1 MLDTEKKIVK
11 VASHVDIFL
20 KNYLKKRTENT
31 QLFNALKYG
40 LFSGGKKFRSYL
52 IVTSGKLFNLNY
64 KQLIAIGAAVECMHS
79 YSLIH
84 DDLPS
89 MDDDD
94 FRRGKKSTHKVFG
107 EATAILAGNSLLTLA
122 FEILSSNNI
131 NINAKSK
138 INLLNALASSAGHSG
153 IAGGQYLD
161 LKFEKMRVNKNLII
175 DMQNKKTGELISFCT
190 ESAAIIANK
199 NSHRKLLKRIGLDI
213 GLLFQITDDLLDL
226 YGDKNKTGKP
236 TRRDK
241 QKGKA
246 TVIKSLGVNKT
257 IEFCYELLDNITDK
271 LENKYGSRANSLVDS
286 VNFLLRRD
294 H

>member
-199 NSHRKLLKRIGLDI
+199 NSHRKFLKRIGLDI

-246 TVIKSLGVNKT
+246 TVIKSLGINKT

>member
-20 KNYLKKRTENT
+20 KNYLKERTENT

-138 INLLNALASSAGHSG
+138 INLINALASSAGHSG

-199 NSHRKLLKRIGLDI
+199 NSHRKFLKKIGLDI

>member
-31 QLFNALKYG
+31 KLFNALKYG

-52 IVTSGKLFNLNY
+52 IVTSGKIFNLNY

-138 INLLNALASSAGHSG
+138 INLINALASSAGHSG

-190 ESAAIIANK
+190 ESAAIMANK

-246 TVIKSLGVNKT
+246 TVIKSLGINKT

>member
-1 MLDTEKKIVK
+1 MKDTEKKIVK

-20 KNYLKKRTENT
+20 KNYLKKRIQNT
-31 QLFNALKYG
+31 RLFQALKYG

-64 KQLIAIGAAVECMHS
+64 KQLIAVGAAVECMHS

-131 NINAKSK
+131 NINTKSK
-138 INLLNALASSAGHSG
+138 INLVNALASSAGYSG
-153 IAGGQYLD
+153 IAGGQFLD

-190 ESAAIIANK
+190 ESAAILANK
-199 NSHRKLLKRIGLDI
+199 NSHRKSLKKIGLDI

-226 YGDKNKTGKP
+226 YGDKKKTGKP

-241 QKGKA
+241 KNGKA
-246 TVIKSLGVNKT
+246 TIIKSLGVNKT
-257 IEFCYELLDNITDK
+257 IEFCYKLLDDITDK
-271 LENKYGSRANSLVDS
+271 LENKYGSRADSLVDS
-286 VNFLLRRD
+286 ANFLLRRD

>member
-122 FEILSSNNI
+122 FEILSSNNV

-138 INLLNALASSAGHSG
+138 INLINALASSAGYSG

-161 LKFEKMRVNKNLII
+161 LKFEKTKVNKNLII

-199 NSHRKLLKRIGLDI
+199 NSHRKFLKRIGLDI

>member
-1 MLDTEKKIVK
+1 MKDTEKKIVK

-20 KNYLKKRTENT
+20 KSYLKKRIQNT
-31 QLFNALKYG
+31 HLFQALKYG

-138 INLLNALASSAGHSG
+138 INLINALASSAGHSG

-199 NSHRKLLKRIGLDI
+199 NSHRKFLKRIGLDI

>member
-1 MLDTEKKIVK
+1 MKDTEKKIVK

-20 KNYLKKRTENT
+20 KNYLKKRTQNT
-31 QLFNALKYG
+31 HLFHALKYG

-64 KQLIAIGAAVECMHS
+64 KQLIAVGAAVECMHS

-131 NINAKSK
+131 NINTKSK
-138 INLLNALASSAGHSG
+138 INLINALASSAGYSG
-153 IAGGQYLD
+153 IAGGQFLD

-190 ESAAIIANK
+190 ESAAILANK
-199 NSHRKLLKRIGLDI
+199 NSHRKYLKKIGLDI

-226 YGDKNKTGKP
+226 YGDKKKTGKP

-241 QKGKA
+241 KNGKA
-246 TVIKSLGVNKT
+246 TIIKSLGVNKT
-257 IEFCYELLDNITDK
+257 IEFCYKLLDDITDK
-271 LENKYGSRANSLVDS
+271 LENKYGSRADSLVDS

>member
-1 MLDTEKKIVK
+1 MKDTEKKIVK
-11 VASHVDIFL
+11 VAGHVDIFL
-20 KNYLKKRTENT
+20 KNYLKKRLQNT
-31 QLFNALKYG
+31 NLFQALKYG

-52 IVTSGKLFNLNY
+52 IVTTGKLFNLNY
-64 KQLIAIGAAVECMHS
+64 KQLIAVGAAVECMHS

-131 NINAKSK
+131 NINTKSK
-138 INLLNALASSAGHSG
+138 INLVNALASSAGYSG
-153 IAGGQYLD
+153 IAGGQFLD
-161 LKFEKMRVNKNLII
+161 LKFEKMTVNKNQII

-190 ESAAIIANK
+190 ESAAILANK
-199 NSHRKLLKRIGLDI
+199 NSHRKSLKKIGLDI

-226 YGDKNKTGKP
+226 YGDKKKTGKP

-246 TVIKSLGVNKT
+246 TIIKSHGVNKT
-257 IEFCYELLDNITDK
+257 IEFCYKLLDGITDK
-271 LENKYGSRANSLVDS
+271 LENKYGSRADSLVDS

>member
-138 INLLNALASSAGHSG
+138 INLINALASSAGHSG

-161 LKFEKMRVNKNLII
+161 LKFEKTRVNKNLII

-199 NSHRKLLKRIGLDI
+199 NSHRKFLKRIGLDI

-246 TVIKSLGVNKT
+246 TVIKSLGINKT

>member
-138 INLLNALASSAGHSG
+138 INLINALASSAGHSG

-161 LKFEKMRVNKNLII
+161 LKFEKTRVNKNLII
-175 DMQNKKTGELISFCT
+175 DMQNKKTGELISFCL
-190 ESAAIIANK
+190 ESA
-199 NSHRKLLKRIGLDI
+199 
-213 GLLFQITDDLLDL
+213 
-226 YGDKNKTGKP
+226 
-236 TRRDK
+236 
-241 QKGKA
+241 
-246 TVIKSLGVNKT
+246 
-257 IEFCYELLDNITDK
+257 
-271 LENKYGSRANSLVDS
+271 
-286 VNFLLRRD
+286 
-294 H
+294 

>member
-138 INLLNALASSAGHSG
+138 INLINALASSAGHSG

-199 NSHRKLLKRIGLDI
+199 NSHRKFLKRIGLDI

-246 TVIKSLGVNKT
+246 TVINSLGINKT

>member
-138 INLLNALASSAGHSG
+138 INLINALASSAGYSG

-190 ESAAIIANK
+190 ESAAIMANK

-246 TVIKSLGVNKT
+246 TVIKSLGINKT

>member
-161 LKFEKMRVNKNLII
+161 LKFEKTRVNKNLII

-190 ESAAIIANK
+190 ESAAIMANK

>member
-1 MLDTEKKIVK
+1 MKDTEKKIVK

-20 KNYLKKRTENT
+20 KNYLRKRIQNT
-31 QLFNALKYG
+31 HLFQALKYG

-52 IVTSGKLFNLNY
+52 IVSSGKIFKLNY
-64 KQLIAIGAAVECMHS
+64 KQLIAVGAAVECMHS

-94 FRRGKKSTHKVFG
+94 FRRGKRSTHKVFG

-131 NINAKSK
+131 NINIKSK
-138 INLLNALASSAGHSG
+138 INLINALASSAGYSG
-153 IAGGQYLD
+153 IAGGQFLD
-161 LKFEKMRVNKNLII
+161 LKFEKMRVNKNQII

-190 ESAAIIANK
+190 ESAAILANK
-199 NSHRKLLKRIGLDI
+199 NSHRKSLKKIGLDI

-226 YGDKNKTGKP
+226 YGDKKKTGKP

-241 QKGKA
+241 QRGKA
-246 TVIKSLGVNKT
+246 TIIKSHGVNKT
-257 IEFCYELLDNITDK
+257 IEFCYKLLDGITDK
-271 LENKYGSRANSLVDS
+271 LENKYGSRADSLVDS

>member
-138 INLLNALASSAGHSG
+138 INLINALASSAGYSG

-199 NSHRKLLKRIGLDI
+199 NSHRKFLKRIGLDI

>member
-1 MLDTEKKIVK
+1 MKDTEKKIVK

-20 KNYLKKRTENT
+20 KNYLKKRIQNT
-31 QLFNALKYG
+31 HLFQALKYG

-64 KQLIAIGAAVECMHS
+64 KQLIAVGAAVECMHS

-131 NINAKSK
+131 NINTKSK
-138 INLLNALASSAGHSG
+138 INLINALASSAGYSG
-153 IAGGQYLD
+153 IAGGQFLD
-161 LKFEKMRVNKNLII
+161 LKFEKMKVNKNLII
-175 DMQNKKTGELISFCT
+175 NMQNKKTGELISFCT
-190 ESAAIIANK
+190 ESAAILANK
-199 NSHRKLLKRIGLDI
+199 NSQRKSLKKIGLDI

-226 YGDKNKTGKP
+226 YGDKKKTGKP

-241 QKGKA
+241 KNGKA
-246 TVIKSLGVNKT
+246 TIIKSLGVNKT
-257 IEFCYELLDNITDK
+257 IEFCYKLLDDITDK
-271 LENKYGSRANSLVDS
+271 LENKYGSRADSLVDS

>member
-1 MLDTEKKIVK
+1 MLDTEKKIIK

-20 KNYLKKRTENT
+20 KNYLKKRSQNT
-31 QLFNALKYG
+31 KLFNALKYG

-138 INLLNALASSAGHSG
+138 INLINALASSAGHSG

-190 ESAAIIANK
+190 ESAAIMANK
-199 NSHRKLLKRIGLDI
+199 NSHRKFLKKIGLDI

>member
-138 INLLNALASSAGHSG
+138 INLINALASSAGYSG

-190 ESAAIIANK
+190 ESTAIIANK
-199 NSHRKLLKRIGLDI
+199 NSHRKFLKRIGLDI

-226 YGDKNKTGKP
+226 YGDKNRTGKP

-271 LENKYGSRANSLVDS
+271 LKNKYGSRANSLLDS

>member
-1 MLDTEKKIVK
+1 MKDTEKKIVK

-20 KNYLKKRTENT
+20 KNYLKKRTQNT
-31 QLFNALKYG
+31 HLFQALKYG

-64 KQLIAIGAAVECMHS
+64 KQLIAVGAAVECMHS

-131 NINAKSK
+131 NINTKSK
-138 INLLNALASSAGHSG
+138 INLINALASSAGYSG
-153 IAGGQYLD
+153 IAGGQFLD

-190 ESAAIIANK
+190 ESAAILANK
-199 NSHRKLLKRIGLDI
+199 NSHRKSLKKIGLDI

-226 YGDKNKTGKP
+226 YGDKKKTGKP

-241 QKGKA
+241 KNGKA
-246 TVIKSLGVNKT
+246 TIIKSLGVNKT
-257 IEFCYELLDNITDK
+257 IEFCYKLLDDITDK
-271 LENKYGSRANSLVDS
+271 LENKYGSRADSLVDS
-286 VNFLLRRD
+286 ANFLLRRD

>member
-31 QLFNALKYG
+31 KLFNALKYG

-131 NINAKSK
+131 NINGKSK
-138 INLLNALASSAGHSG
+138 INLINALASSAGYSG

-190 ESAAIIANK
+190 ESAAIMANK

-246 TVIKSLGVNKT
+246 TVIKSLGINKT

>member
-138 INLLNALASSAGHSG
+138 INLINALASSAGYSG

-190 ESAAIIANK
+190 ESAAIMANK
-199 NSHRKLLKRIGLDI
+199 NSHRKFLKKIGLDI

>member
-1 MLDTEKKIVK
+1 MKDTEKKIVK

-20 KNYLKKRTENT
+20 KNYLKKRIQNT
-31 QLFNALKYG
+31 RLFQALKYG

-64 KQLIAIGAAVECMHS
+64 KQLIAVGAAVECMHS

-131 NINAKSK
+131 NINTKSK
-138 INLLNALASSAGHSG
+138 INLINALASSAGYSG
-153 IAGGQYLD
+153 IAGGQFLD

-190 ESAAIIANK
+190 ESAAILANK
-199 NSHRKLLKRIGLDI
+199 NSHRKSLKKIGLDI

-241 QKGKA
+241 KNGKA
-246 TVIKSLGVNKT
+246 TIIKSLGVNKT
-257 IEFCYELLDNITDK
+257 IEFCYKLLDDITDK
-271 LENKYGSRANSLVDS
+271 LENKYGSRADSLVDS

>member
-1 MLDTEKKIVK
+1 MKDTEKKIVK
-11 VASHVDIFL
+11 VAGHVDIFL
-20 KNYLKKRTENT
+20 KNYLKKRLQNT
-31 QLFNALKYG
+31 HLFQALKYG
-40 LFSGGKKFRSYL
+40 LFSGGKKFRSYV
-52 IVTSGKLFNLNY
+52 IVTTGKLFNLNY
-64 KQLIAIGAAVECMHS
+64 KQLIAVGAAVECMHS

-131 NINAKSK
+131 NINTKSK
-138 INLLNALASSAGHSG
+138 INLVNALASSAGYSG
-153 IAGGQYLD
+153 IAGGQFLD
-161 LKFEKMRVNKNLII
+161 LKFEKMTVNKNQII

-190 ESAAIIANK
+190 ESAAILANK
-199 NSHRKLLKRIGLDI
+199 NSHRKSLKKIGLDI

-226 YGDKNKTGKP
+226 YGDKKKTGKP

-246 TVIKSLGVNKT
+246 TIIKSHGVNKT
-257 IEFCYELLDNITDK
+257 IEFCYKLLDGITDK
-271 LENKYGSRANSLVDS
+271 LENKYGSRADSLVDS

>member
-138 INLLNALASSAGHSG
+138 INLLNALASSAGYSG

-199 NSHRKLLKRIGLDI
+199 NSHRKFLKRIGLDI

>member
-1 MLDTEKKIVK
+1 
-11 VASHVDIFL
+11 
-20 KNYLKKRTENT
+20 
-31 QLFNALKYG
+31 
-40 LFSGGKKFRSYL
+40 
-52 IVTSGKLFNLNY
+52 
-64 KQLIAIGAAVECMHS
+64 MHS

-138 INLLNALASSAGHSG
+138 INLINALASSAGHSG

-199 NSHRKLLKRIGLDI
+199 NSHRKFLKRIGLDI

-226 YGDKNKTGKP
+226 YGDKNRTGKP

>member
-52 IVTSGKLFNLNY
+52 IVTSGKIFNLNY

-138 INLLNALASSAGHSG
+138 INLINALASSAGHSG

-190 ESAAIIANK
+190 ESAAIMANK
-199 NSHRKLLKRIGLDI
+199 NSHRKFLKRIGLDI

>member
-138 INLLNALASSAGHSG
+138 INLINALASSAGHSG

-190 ESAAIIANK
+190 ESAAIMANK

-257 IEFCYELLDNITDK
+257 IEFCYELLDNITNE

>member
-31 QLFNALKYG
+31 KLFNALKYG

-131 NINAKSK
+131 NINGKSK
-138 INLLNALASSAGHSG
+138 INLINALASSAGYSG

-199 NSHRKLLKRIGLDI
+199 NSHRKFLKKIGLDI

-246 TVIKSLGVNKT
+246 TVIKSLGINKT

>member
-1 MLDTEKKIVK
+1 MKDTEKKIVK

-20 KNYLKKRTENT
+20 KNYLKKRIQNT
-31 QLFNALKYG
+31 NLFQALKYG

-64 KQLIAIGAAVECMHS
+64 KQLIAVGAAVECMHS

-131 NINAKSK
+131 NINTKSK
-138 INLLNALASSAGHSG
+138 INLINALASSAGYSG
-153 IAGGQYLD
+153 IAGGQFLD

-190 ESAAIIANK
+190 ESAAILANK
-199 NSHRKLLKRIGLDI
+199 NSHRKSLKKIGLDI

-226 YGDKNKTGKP
+226 YGDKKKTGKP

-241 QKGKA
+241 KNGKA
-246 TVIKSLGVNKT
+246 TIIKSLGINKT
-257 IEFCYELLDNITDK
+257 IEFCYKLLDDITDK
-271 LENKYGSRANSLVDS
+271 LENKYGSRADSLVDS

>member
-199 NSHRKLLKRIGLDI
+199 NSHRKFLKRIGLDI

>member
-138 INLLNALASSAGHSG
+138 INLLNALASSAGH
-153 IAGGQYLD
+153 
-161 LKFEKMRVNKNLII
+161 FEKMRVNKNLII

-199 NSHRKLLKRIGLDI
+199 NSHRKFLKRIGLDI

-241 QKGKA
+241 E
-246 TVIKSLGVNKT
+246 IKIKLANLQEEINK
-257 IEFCYELLDNITDK
+257 
-271 LENKYGSRANSLVDS
+271 RARLQ
-286 VNFLLRRD
+286 L
-294 H
+294 

>member
-31 QLFNALKYG
+31 KLFNALKYG

-199 NSHRKLLKRIGLDI
+199 SSHRKFLKRIGLDI

>member
-1 MLDTEKKIVK
+1 MKDTEKKIVK

-20 KNYLKKRTENT
+20 KNYLKKRIQNT
-31 QLFNALKYG
+31 NLFQALKYG

-64 KQLIAIGAAVECMHS
+64 KKLIAVGAAVECMHS

-131 NINAKSK
+131 NINTKSK
-138 INLLNALASSAGHSG
+138 INLINALASSAGYSG
-153 IAGGQYLD
+153 IAGGQFLD

-190 ESAAIIANK
+190 ESAAILANK
-199 NSHRKLLKRIGLDI
+199 NSHRKSLKKIGLDI

-226 YGDKNKTGKP
+226 YGDRKKTGKP

-241 QKGKA
+241 KNGKA
-246 TVIKSLGVNKT
+246 TIIKSLGVNKT
-257 IEFCYELLDNITDK
+257 IEFCYKLLDDITDK
-271 LENKYGSRANSLVDS
+271 LENKYGSRADSLVDS

>member
-1 MLDTEKKIVK
+1 MKDTEKKIVK

-20 KNYLKKRTENT
+20 KNYLKKRIQNT
-31 QLFNALKYG
+31 HLFQALKYG

-64 KQLIAIGAAVECMHS
+64 KKLIAVGAAVECMHS

-131 NINAKSK
+131 NINTKSK
-138 INLLNALASSAGHSG
+138 INLINALASSAGYSG
-153 IAGGQYLD
+153 IAGGQFLD

-190 ESAAIIANK
+190 ESAAILANK
-199 NSHRKLLKRIGLDI
+199 NSHRKSLKKIGLDI

-226 YGDKNKTGKP
+226 YGDKKKTGKP

-241 QKGKA
+241 KNGKA
-246 TVIKSLGVNKT
+246 TIIKSLGVNKT
-257 IEFCYELLDNITDK
+257 IEFCYKLLDDITDK
-271 LENKYGSRANSLVDS
+271 LENKYGSRADSLVDS